1 MFHFSHCTP
10 PPLIHSQNGQNA
22 LKSWNEFDHRLTH
35 TPHSWNEWINFT
47 GSNNYLSNPLI
58 RFQKTVLFMTG
69 KFSLALVFLNLR
81 LFLFHII
88 HFHLEKIASF
98 CPDPS
103 DKYPQASAGSKSKY
117 KTGLPTNISQ
127 SKSKYRSGRTT
138 NILRFISRHKIFCTT
153 NIFQSKSKYKIGR
166 PTNTNINWSPHKYV
180 SCDLDAN
187 IKIVPPQISRD
198 LKANI
203 KTVATQYCEL

>member
-1 MFHFSHCTP
+1 MNLNTHPFTPINPEKCHIRWISFQGLHNFLSIPSIHFQIFLSIP
-10 PPLIHSQNGQNA
+10 KIH
-22 LKSWNEFDHRLTH
+22 
-35 TPHSWNEWINFT
+35 
-47 GSNNYLSNPLI
+47 
-58 RFQKTVLFMTG
+58 FQKTVLFMTR

-138 NILRFISRHKIFCTT
+138 NILRFISRHKIVCTT

-166 PTNTNINWSPHKYV
+166 PTNTNIN
-180 SCDLDAN
+180 
-187 IKIVPPQISRD
+187 
-198 LKANI
+198 
-203 KTVATQYCEL
+203 